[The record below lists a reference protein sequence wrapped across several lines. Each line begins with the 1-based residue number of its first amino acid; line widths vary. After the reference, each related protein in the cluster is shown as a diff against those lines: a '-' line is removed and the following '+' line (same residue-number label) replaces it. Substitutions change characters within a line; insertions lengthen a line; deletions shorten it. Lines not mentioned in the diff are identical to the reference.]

1 MPDLFL
7 ELRDESGGG
16 EQTPEPLPEDDAL
29 DLLRNAEFS
38 ASRLIP
44 WGVEL
49 LVRRGPRSG

>member
-16 EQTPEPLPEDDAL
+16 EQTPMPLPEDDAL

-44 WGVEL
+44 
-49 LVRRGPRSG
+49 